1 MGGNV
6 YVLGAILALTLVL
19 QAVVAVVDSVLNLLK
34 LKPVIDKIP
43 IIGAHWGLGISIL
56 MVWVAEVEPLNNWVG
71 MRDKHWLHVVI
82 NGAVIYGAIPLKDAV
97 VSMVNKGLRA

>member
-1 MGGNV
+1 M

-19 QAVVAVVDSVLNLLK
+19 QAVVAVIDSVLNLLK

-43 IIGAHWGLGISIL
+43 VIGAHWGLGISML
-56 MVWVAEVEPLNNWVG
+56 MVWVAEFEPLNGWVG

-97 VSMVNKGLRA
+97 VNMVNKGLRA